1 MTNLA
6 NGGNQTVAVRTDLAV
21 EVDKLST
28 GYLGKPIVYDV
39 SYAAERGKIT
49 ALFGHNGAGKTSS
62 LKAMSGLLPM
72 FGGTLKLFGEDYTTK
87 KIDDRVRA
95 GIIYLPQERAVFRGL
110 NVRDNLELGAAL
122 EHDKKV
128 IAERRDNVIDLFP
141 RLGERLKQYA
151 ETMSGGEQRMLAM
164 GIALMAGAKILLLD
178 EPSLG
183 LSPQI
188 NLTLLDATKRL
199 CDEQGL
205 TVILVEQAIGAALD
219 YVDYVYVM
227 RSGSMVAEHDGDEAR
242 AREDW
247 WRVF

>member
-6 NGGNQTVAVRTDLAV
+6 DSGSSTSVRTNLALEV
-21 EVDKLST
+21 EGLRT
-28 GYLGKPIVYDV
+28 GYLGKPVVHDV
-39 SYAAERGKIT
+39 TYAAEAGKIT

-62 LKAMSGLLPM
+62 LKAISGLLPI
-72 FGGTLKLFGEDYTTK
+72 FSGSVRLFGEDATQK
-87 KIDDRVRA
+87 NISDRVRT
-95 GIIYLPQERAVFRGL
+95 GVVYLPQERAVFRGL
-110 NVRDNLELGAAL
+110 NVKDNLELGAAL
-122 EHDKKV
+122 VKDKKLV
-128 IAERRDNVIDLFP
+128 RERRKNVMELFP
-141 RLGERLKQYA
+141 RLGERERQYA

-164 GIALMAGAKILLLD
+164 GIALMAGAKVLLLD

-199 CDEQGL
+199 CEEQGV
-205 TVILVEQAIGAALD
+205 TVVLVEQAIGAALD

-227 RSGSMVAEHDGDEAR
+227 RSGSIVAEHDGDEAR

>member
-1 MTNLA
+1 
-6 NGGNQTVAVRTDLAV
+6 
-21 EVDKLST
+21 
-28 GYLGKPIVYDV
+28 
-39 SYAAERGKIT
+39 
-49 ALFGHNGAGKTSS
+49 
-62 LKAMSGLLPM
+62 
-72 FGGTLKLFGEDYTTK
+72 
-87 KIDDRVRA
+87 
-95 GIIYLPQERAVFRGL
+95 VFRGL
-110 NVRDNLELGAAL
+110 NVKDNLELGAAL
-122 EHDKKV
+122 VKDKKLV
-128 IAERRDNVIDLFP
+128 RERRKNVMELFP
-141 RLGERLKQYA
+141 RLGERERQYA

-164 GIALMAGAKILLLD
+164 GIALMAGAKVLLLD

-199 CDEQGL
+199 CEEQGV

-227 RSGSMVAEHDGDEAR
+227 RSGSIVAEHDGDAAR